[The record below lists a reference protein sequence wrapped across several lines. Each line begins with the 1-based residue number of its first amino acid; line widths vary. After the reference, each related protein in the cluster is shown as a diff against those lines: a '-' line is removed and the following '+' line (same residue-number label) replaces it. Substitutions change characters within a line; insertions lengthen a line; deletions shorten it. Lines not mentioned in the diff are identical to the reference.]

1 MLDISDAQARFSA
14 LIESRSNFRSALPTM
29 NISLNS
35 PLRNLGESL
44 LDKFAYQLSNQA
56 SLGEQKDQMA
66 DEILENIVSSLALAG
81 MMGINLERELSS
93 LLNLLEAVSAEAS

>member
-1 MLDISDAQARFSA
+1 M
-14 LIESRSNFRSALPTM
+14 PTM
-29 NISLNS
+29 NIAINS

-44 LDKFAYQLSNQA
+44 LNKFAYQLSNQA
-56 SLGEQKDQMA
+56 FLAEQRDQMA

-81 MMGINLERELSS
+81 MMGLNLEQELSS